1 MCSGNNRGQHSW
13 KSVSCT
19 WVDFSLQW
27 GLKHI
32 SRVNCPYFLL
42 VLNSFL
48 FLQKRKYFLY
58 KLFFSLDRFER
69 VTKQLCLY
77 EVLVYRSTYLRS
89 PLCLLEFL
97 AIFTH
102 QITSWLAENPW
113 CCNDLDKRSN
123 FLPLC
128 SLAKVAIPV
137 PTKEDFLHWD
147 MFRIL
152 LGRSWSG
159 QGVGKGYVGIHIY
172 RSVGCTFVLEQLEV
186 DGS

>member
-1 MCSGNNRGQHSW
+1 MRAETYQSS
-13 KSVSCT
+13 KLPLFFVSSE
-19 WVDFSLQW
+19 F
-27 GLKHI
+27 
-32 SRVNCPYFLL
+32 
-42 VLNSFL
+42 FL

-58 KLFFSLDRFER
+58 KLFLSLDRFEH

-77 EVLVYRSTYLRS
+77 EVPVYRSTYLRS

-102 QITSWLAENPW
+102 HITSWLAENPW
-113 CCNDLDKRSN
+113 CCSDLDKRSN

-137 PTKEDFLHWD
+137 PTKDFLHWD

-159 QGVGKGYVGIHIY
+159 QGVAGYVGIHIY